1 MACRLIDNRLQAIRY
16 STICNSNYLSRRCI
30 AFAFVS
36 CHQNNSKKLN
46 FYSAMQ
52 CVSAV
57 FAVVR
62 CLSFRQSRSCIV
74 SKRLKISSNF
84 FAGPE
89 AHQILDWWGVQLA
102 TNNYVFVVRRTTLRI
117 QEYLQKFI
125 PQQDTGNST
134 NVAVDEFN
142 VKVLRSELIRL
153 SVAPCKLFSSMTL
166 CLFLNP
172 DFKLFF
178 VLAAVK
184 FSHVWSQQ

>member
-1 MACRLIDNRLQAIRY
+1 MACRLIDNRLRAIRY
-16 STICNSNYLSRRCI
+16 STICDSNYLSRRCI

-36 CHQNNSKKLN
+36 CHQNNSKELSCANFHEFLQRDAMRQRGLCCRPVSVFPSVTFVYCIQTAEDIVKLL
-46 FYSAMQ
+46 
-52 CVSAV
+52 C
-57 FAVVR
+57 R
-62 CLSFRQSRSCIV
+62 PG
-74 SKRLKISSNF
+74 SS
-84 FAGPE
+84 P
-89 AHQILDWWGVQLA
+89 ILDWWGVQLA

-172 DFKLFF
+172 DFKLF
-178 VLAAVK
+178 L
-184 FSHVWSQQ
+184 SWRQ

>member
-1 MACRLIDNRLQAIRY
+1 M
-16 STICNSNYLSRRCI
+16 
-30 AFAFVS
+30 
-36 CHQNNSKKLN
+36 
-46 FYSAMQ
+46 
-52 CVSAV
+52 
-57 FAVVR
+57 
-62 CLSFRQSRSCIV
+62 
-74 SKRLKISSNF
+74 
-84 FAGPE
+84 
-89 AHQILDWWGVQLA
+89 QLA

-178 VLAAVK
+178 CPGGSKVLTRVVSAVTDADPWVPGPPYSQIHTEPMTGQSFAK
-184 FSHVWSQQ
+184 ATFAIPSHVLPYTGWRTNDISYIPTTE